1 LGKRQNGKVGVAPL
15 GSWSSRK
22 VE

>member
-15 GSWSSRK
+15 GSWPSRK